1 MIVFPIQSTYF
12 KSLEGKTA
20 QHVRWSLGSCTF
32 MRCQFKTSRSTH
44 TPPDQRTSFAQTVRP
59 NASAAG
65 FTGNELVM
73 LHAVYAGG
81 VNSTT
86 NTGYIRSPWS
96 GVIPLS
102 PLNRSIPAFHWPC
115 PGNVVITTGM
125 VKNADKGRTWNR
137 WWYPPY
143 GQKLVVPPSPQ
154 GILCFTFPTFTWTC
168 YIKRP
173 KKWFSS
179 TNEYT

>member
-1 MIVFPIQSTYF
+1 
-12 KSLEGKTA
+12 
-20 QHVRWSLGSCTF
+20 

-44 TPPDQRTSFAQTVRP
+44 TPPGQRTSFAQSVRP

-143 GQKLVVPPSPQ
+143 GKKLVVPPSPQ
-154 GILCFTFPTFTWTC
+154 GILCFTLYVSDLHMDLLHKAAKKMVFVNEWVYVKLPRIPG
-168 YIKRP
+168 YIRLYWRVDTRVP
-173 KKWFSS
+173 QHF
-179 TNEYT
+179 